1 MKTST
6 LLISLL
12 IINSSFLAGHVSIN
26 LMGNLNPFI
35 LGGSELVLGASYF
48 IHTIFRD
55 VRNVFDIDVKL

>member
-35 LGGSELVLGASYF
+35 LGGTELFLGLAYY
-48 IHTIFRD
+48 IHSIFRD
-55 VRNVFDIDVKL
+55 VRSVFDVDIKL